1 MQAEPQ
7 YMSVESRVRLLRSMP
22 DLAAVSV
29 DALVLLAER
38 SRFRRFRKR
47 ASIWREQ
54 ESVESVL
61 YILEGRVRVELG
73 GQVLGVVESRG
84 ALGFTALLT
93 DSGHLTATAEVAT
106 VALEIPGDA
115 VRAALGRDFGLQ
127 RIVLR
132 GLARALLAQRGPVPE
147 VVEAP
152 ERGPSRRVEMSLVER
167 VIALRASPI
176 LRANVDALA
185 ELASAAVEVRAEEG
199 EILWREGEPATFW
212 LRLES
217 GLIACETEEGD
228 RAVVGAGTDLGY
240 LEVLADEPRRQTAR
254 AASRAVGLRIE
265 LIDWFNV
272 LELHTRFALDLTAI
286 LAREHASLAGAAQ
299 AQANG

>member
-54 ESVESVL
+54 EPVQSVL
-61 YILEGRVRVELG
+61 YVLEGRVRVELG
-73 GQVLGVVESRG
+73 GRVLGVVESRG

-115 VRAALGRDFGLQ
+115 VRAALARDFGLQ
-127 RIVLR
+127 RIVFR
-132 GLARALLAQRGPVPE
+132 GLARTLLAQRGPVP
-147 VVEAP
+147 VATAAP
-152 ERGPSRRVEMSLVER
+152 ERGTWRREEMSLVER
-167 VIALRASPI
+167 VIALRHSPL
-176 LRANVDALA
+176 LRANLDALA
-185 ELASAAVEVRAEEG
+185 EIASSATEVRAADG
-199 EILWREGEPATFW
+199 ETLWSEGEPATFW
-212 LRLES
+212 IRLES
-217 GLIACETEEGD
+217 GLISCETKEGA
-228 RAVVGAGTDLGY
+228 RAVAGAGSDLGY
-240 LEVLADEPRRQTAR
+240 LEALADEPRRQTAR
-254 AASRAVGLRIE
+254 AVSRVVGLRIE
-265 LIDWFNV
+265 LIDWFTV
-272 LELHTRFALDLTAI
+272 LELHTRLALDLTAI
-286 LAREHASLAGAAQ
+286 LAREHASG
-299 AQANG
+299 